1 MSIYLPS
8 VTKYAGLKA
17 VLLELN
23 HSEKKKG
30 NKRIWK
36 TLLSSKRSDSCLNTS
51 AIGGTKYMVLQNAL

>member
-1 MSIYLPS
+1 MSIYLLS
-8 VTKYAGLKA
+8 VTKYVDLKA

-30 NKRIWK
+30 NKRMWK

-51 AIGGTKYMVLQNAL
+51 AMGGTEYTVLHNAL

>member
-8 VTKYAGLKA
+8 VTKYADLKA

-30 NKRIWK
+30 KRECGKLCFHRRDLIH
-36 TLLSSKRSDSCLNTS
+36 
-51 AIGGTKYMVLQNAL
+51 V